1 MAGLCNEDIILIS
14 RMSALL
20 VILADAVVD
29 DLRRYRISNSII
41 LAGLMLSLAVAVETL
56 IFGNRDS
63 GMGISKALGMVLDM
77 FLGGIV
83 SFAAAF
89 VLYALKGIGAGDVKL
104 YMVCGL
110 LSGYRMS
117 GKMLLYTMAAGV
129 VIGIMEVFIRRKDVE
144 IRRKDVDIGRKDVV
158 KVWGREFHASHYSL
172 GILAGNVVV
181 MLQTGVNIWDSVKC
195 TMKK

>member
-20 VILADAVVD
+20 VILADAAVD

-56 IFGNRDS
+56 ILGSRDS
-63 GMGISKALGMVLDM
+63 GIGISKALVMVLDM

-117 GKMLLYTMAAGV
+117 GKMLLYTMVAGV
-129 VIGIMEVFIRRKDVE
+129 VIGIMEVFIRRKDV
-144 IRRKDVDIGRKDVV
+144 V
-158 KVWGREFHASHYSL
+158 KVWGRQFHASHYSL

-181 MLQTGVNIWDSVKC
+181 MLQTGFNIWGKEIL
-195 TMKK
+195 

>member
-20 VILADAVVD
+20 VILADAAVD

-41 LAGLMLSLAVAVETL
+41 FAGLMLSLAVAVETL
-56 IFGNRDS
+56 ILGSRDS

-89 VLYALKGIGAGDVKL
+89 VLYALRGIGAGDVKL

-129 VIGIMEVFIRRKDVE
+129 VIGIMEVFIRRKDGDTR
-144 IRRKDVDIGRKDVV
+144 IKDVV
-158 KVWGREFHASHYSL
+158 KVWGRQFHASHFSL

-181 MLQTGVNIWDSVKC
+181 MLQTGFNIWGKEIL
-195 TMKK
+195 

>member
-1 MAGLCNEDIILIS
+1 M
-14 RMSALL
+14 
-20 VILADAVVD
+20 
-29 DLRRYRISNSII
+29 
-41 LAGLMLSLAVAVETL
+41 SLAVAVETL
-56 IFGNRDS
+56 ILGSRDS
-63 GMGISKALGMVLDM
+63 GIGISKALMMVLDM

-158 KVWGREFHASHYSL
+158 NVWGREFHASHYSL
-172 GILAGNVVV
+172 GILAGNVDRSYCCSCEIDVY
-181 MLQTGVNIWDSVKC
+181 IIIS
-195 TMKK
+195 

>member
-1 MAGLCNEDIILIS
+1 
-14 RMSALL
+14 
-20 VILADAVVD
+20 
-29 DLRRYRISNSII
+29 
-41 LAGLMLSLAVAVETL
+41 MLSLAVAVETL

-181 MLQTGVNIWDSVKC
+181 MLQTGVNIWGKG
-195 TMKK
+195 

>member
-20 VILADAVVD
+20 VILADAAVD

-41 LAGLMLSLAVAVETL
+41 FAGLMLSLAVVVETL
-56 IFGNRDS
+56 ILGSRDS
-63 GMGISKALGMVLDM
+63 GIGISKALVMVLDM

-89 VLYALKGIGAGDVKL
+89 VLYALRGIGAGDVKL

-129 VIGIMEVFIRRKDVE
+129 VIGIMEVFIRRKDGDT
-144 IRRKDVDIGRKDVV
+144 RRKDVV
-158 KVWGREFHASHYSL
+158 KVWGRQFHASHYSL

-181 MLQTGVNIWDSVKC
+181 MLQTGFNIWGKEIV
-195 TMKK
+195 

>member
-20 VILADAVVD
+20 VILADAAVD

-41 LAGLMLSLAVAVETL
+41 FAGLMLSLAVAVETL
-56 IFGNRDS
+56 ILGSRDS

-158 KVWGREFHASHYSL
+158 KVWGRQFHASHYSL

-181 MLQTGVNIWDSVKC
+181 MLQTGFNIWGKEIV
-195 TMKK
+195 